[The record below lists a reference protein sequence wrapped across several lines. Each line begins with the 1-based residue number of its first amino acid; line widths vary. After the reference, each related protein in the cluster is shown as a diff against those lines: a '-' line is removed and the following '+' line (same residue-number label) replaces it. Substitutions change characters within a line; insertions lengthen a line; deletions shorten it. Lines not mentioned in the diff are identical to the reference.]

1 MASENSGNSVEES
14 FEEATS
20 SLRSCSRYALASFLV
35 DLALDSP
42 ELMEEEW
49 TDRVLGGLAMIWKAS
64 LALGI
69 FQFTKAFI
77 SNNQDRLNDAR
88 VGNLPALVDT
98 AYRYMSRLW
107 RQTAWVLLIETAAE
121 ITSELKGRYLWV
133 PRAFIGAS
141 VAVLLGLR
149 YLTFQQFQ
157 GIGNYAEEKLRNP
170 ELPSES
176 SATVRKARATFQNMA
191 MCTGTLIARA
201 AVMPVTMALA
211 ADRAPVK
218 LLKNLMAFRTR
229 VTIATLLWSMRRA
242 TLEGFEAA
250 VRQEAAPSVRI
261 KLYKAQS
268 KFFAQAA
275 ETFRDEAV
283 VKLLVTCAS
292 FILPALRKETTT

>member
-1 MASENSGNSVEES
+1 
-14 FEEATS
+14 
-20 SLRSCSRYALASFLV
+20 
-35 DLALDSP
+35 
-42 ELMEEEW
+42 
-49 TDRVLGGLAMIWKAS
+49 
-64 LALGI
+64 
-69 FQFTKAFI
+69 
-77 SNNQDRLNDAR
+77 
-88 VGNLPALVDT
+88 
-98 AYRYMSRLW
+98 
-107 RQTAWVLLIETAAE
+107 
-121 ITSELKGRYLWV
+121 
-133 PRAFIGAS
+133 
-141 VAVLLGLR
+141 
-149 YLTFQQFQ
+149 
-157 GIGNYAEEKLRNP
+157 
-170 ELPSES
+170 
-176 SATVRKARATFQNMA
+176 MA